1 MMPWYTHIDILFFGP
16 LLLFMLLIKP
26 YPVNLIYTLF
36 GSSTLLYTSLTNGL
50 ETGSYWCWIANLMG
64 LLVIIFN
71 K

>member
-1 MMPWYTHIDILFFGP
+1 
-16 LLLFMLLIKP
+16 MLLIKP

-64 LLVIIFN
+64 LLVNIFN